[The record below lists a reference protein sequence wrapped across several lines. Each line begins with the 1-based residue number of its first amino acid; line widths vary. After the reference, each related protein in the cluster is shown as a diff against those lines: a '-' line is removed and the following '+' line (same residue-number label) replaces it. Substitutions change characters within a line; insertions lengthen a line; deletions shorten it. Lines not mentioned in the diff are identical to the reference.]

1 MKKPKTTKT
10 TAKRAPQRKPVR
22 RAAPMR
28 TEYDFAQGVRG
39 KYARQFARGTNVV
52 VLAPDLADEF
62 PTANAVNRA
71 LRAYLKSKAPRR
83 TA

>member
-1 MKKPKTTKT
+1 
-10 TAKRAPQRKPVR
+10 
-22 RAAPMR
+22 MR

-62 PTANAVNRA
+62 PTATAVNRA